1 MGNVKEKVRLDVTSP
16 PDPPVSLNVL
26 NVTHDSVTLAWTPG
40 FDGGMKANYRIRYRE
55 VNSDR
60 YWYEDSQPN
69 SYKLTIG
76 GLRMNTLY
84 VFSIMASNG
93 LGSSRYLPD
102 VTRAHTKDTPPSQPA
117 SSLGS
122 KTATSQSAGG
132 TIGASGVVLLIGV
145 AAGICLVLLNIILI
159 GCCIHR
165 RTVHKRIKRGKCPVP
180 HRHRLSVYLAEGSPL
195 SVCAS
200 NGCWDERSFPSTF

>member
-1 MGNVKEKVRLDVTSP
+1 MLRAAAGFGERARLPCRAQAAPRPKFYWSRSGQVLNVNQSAKFYVEHKQIDALTYESILVVERVASNDYGLYECIARNELGNVKEKVRLDVTSP

-55 VNSDR
+55 LNSDR

-102 VTRAHTKDTPPSQPA
+102 VTRAHTKGKERQA
-117 SSLGS
+117 RLF
-122 KTATSQSAGG
+122 
-132 TIGASGVVLLIGV
+132 VVYNL
-145 AAGICLVLLNIILI
+145 
-159 GCCIHR
+159 H
-165 RTVHKRIKRGKCPVP
+165 
-180 HRHRLSVYLAEGSPL
+180 
-195 SVCAS
+195 
-200 NGCWDERSFPSTF
+200 